1 MAAMTW
7 TLENEAWRARFVAND
22 DGLELAELTDR
33 RAGAALLHEAT
44 PFCVMT
50 TEDGAAL
57 PMVVETGSADE
68 VRARWTGG
76 ALTIRLDGH
85 GLRWR
90 VESQE
95 PALTYTVRFPFLA
108 ALYTHAAE
116 GEKIYLGRDS
126 FTTTEGTPIFRH
138 ADWPL
143 PAVRVRAEGRTL
155 TALASGLPATL
166 RWETLWQEPGLT
178 MASGEG
184 ESVAWEAELIVHAG
198 GWPAAFDLLRAR
210 VRPQFNLAE
219 YQRPEQSWYGDQL
232 VQHFTFLYGREILD
246 LEHGEFDVDRFL
258 DYGEEVFGGYDGF
271 LIWGVYPRIGV
282 DERTQFDFY
291 DDFPGGRP
299 ALAAM
304 ARRARERGVRFF
316 VPYKPWDR
324 SAEWHAHGA
333 IAASLREIHE
343 HSRVPRELE
352 AAAWQEVARQDAQR
366 LAQLVADVEADGVF
380 LDTMSAISKEFR
392 AQIDRLRP
400 GVVFCAEGRAKGP
413 AFETITGSWDQS
425 PTRGGSQGNWAAA
438 VEQMPRVDLW
448 RFLFPEHRL
457 FVINRHAVGDDRIN
471 ITQRAFFNGMGWV
484 VWQDI
489 FGLVLTYAPE
499 EAALLKKCATLLRQ
513 HRAALWCSAP
523 TPLVETLAVGVYAN
537 QFPGEQKRLWTFYN
551 ANEHAVDAPVIQVTP
566 RPGCHF
572 VDIWHGREVIP
583 DAAGRLTLCLEA
595 KSVGAVVELPR
606 LIQYHKEDARFTLP
620 ENTDAA
626 LVVTALDAPGT
637 AFEAG
642 REASAGAILARLQGP
657 WLVQAVQ
664 DGEVLDQIII
674 DNGPGGQP

>member
-1 MAAMTW
+1 MTY
-7 TLENEAWRARFVAND
+7 TLENEAWRARFVAN
-22 DGLELAELTDR
+22 GNLGLAELVDR
-33 RAGAALLHEAT
+33 RSGAGLVRET
-44 PFCVMT
+44 VTFCTVT
-50 TEDGAAL
+50 SDD
-57 PMVVETGSADE
+57 GSA
-68 VRARWTGG
+68 RAMSVEAGDAGEIRASWPGG
-76 ALTIRLDGH
+76 ALTVRLDGQ

-90 VESQE
+90 VENQGTATADS
-95 PALTYTVRFPFLA
+95 VCFPFLA
-108 ALYTHAAE
+108 ALYAHAAD
-116 GEKIYLGRDS
+116 GARVYLGGDG
-126 FTTTEGTPIFRH
+126 FALADGAPIFRH
-138 ADWPL
+138 ADWLL
-143 PAVRVRAEGRTL
+143 PAVRVDADGRTL
-155 TALASGLPATL
+155 TALTSGLPATL
-166 RWETLWQEPGLT
+166 PWAMLWQKPGLAMT
-178 MASGEG
+178 PGANAQS
-184 ESVAWEAELIVHAG
+184 AWEVELIVHDG
-198 GWPAAFDLLRAR
+198 GWLAAFDLLRAR
-210 VRPQFNLAE
+210 VRTQFNLEE
-219 YQRPEQSWYGDQL
+219 YQRPDQAWYGDQL
-232 VQHFTFLYGREILD
+232 VQHFTFLYGREILNLD
-246 LEHGEFDVDRFL
+246 RGEFDVDRFL

-352 AAAWQEVARQDAQR
+352 DAAWQEVARQDAQR

-392 AQIDRLRP
+392 TQIDRLRP
-400 GVVFCAEGRAKGP
+400 NVVFCAEGRAKGP

-438 VEQMPRVDLW
+438 VEQMPGVDLW

-457 FVINRHAVGDDRIN
+457 FVISRHAVGDDRIR
-471 ITQRAFFNGMGWV
+471 ITQRGFFNGMGWV

-513 HRAALWCSAP
+513 HRSALWCSAP
-523 TPLVETLAVGVYAN
+523 TPLVETLAAGVYAN
-537 QFPGEQKRLWTFYN
+537 SFPGEHKRLWTFYN
-551 ANEHAVDAPVIQVTP
+551 TNDQVVDAPVLQVTP

-572 VDIWHGREVIP
+572 VDIWHGYELTQN
-583 DAAGRLTLCLEA
+583 AEGRLTLRLEA

-606 LIQYHKEDARFTLP
+606 LIQYHEKDARLTLA
-620 ENTDAA
+620 ENSEAA
-626 LVVTALDAPGT
+626 MVVNTPAAAGAT
-637 AFEAG
+637 FQAG
-642 REASAGAILARLQGP
+642 RATTVGELQARLQGP
-657 WLVQAVQ
+657 WLVRAVK
-664 DGEVLDQIII
+664 DGEVLDQITLQA
-674 DNGPGGQP
+674 GHRGQP